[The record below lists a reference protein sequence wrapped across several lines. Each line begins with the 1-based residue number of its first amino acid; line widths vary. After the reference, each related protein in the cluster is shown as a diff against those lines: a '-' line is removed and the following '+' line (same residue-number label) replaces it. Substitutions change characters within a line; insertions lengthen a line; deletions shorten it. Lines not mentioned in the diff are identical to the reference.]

1 MALSPTQEAQVVAL
15 IDKDSEL
22 LTLADNE
29 AAIISNLGSTDVSLT
44 DLTAA
49 TSLDDTDLMLVRQG
63 VTDKSISGL
72 TIKTSTATPDASE
85 TVKGKIEL
93 ATNAETVTGTDTVRA
108 THPAGVKAAI
118 DAARVSNLQ
127 SITVE
132 AASNALTGTYNGG
145 TLGFRSGTLGTGT
158 PTTLT
163 VGSLSI
169 TIPTGATLGAV
180 NAVAARFV
188 YAVANNAGTPVLCV
202 ANIAGGLQMDETNL
216 ISPTTISAGA
226 TSSAT
231 WYSASAVAANSAYRV
246 IGFADN
252 TQATAGTYATQPS
265 LVQGMGGQALVAM
278 SSFGYGQ
285 TWTNVTGNR
294 ATGTTYYN
302 TTGKPIQVS
311 VSTNNLS
318 TAGGFGHQFFV
329 NGVAVAIQII
339 PGASLASNN
348 AQPNTSIIVQPGC
361 SYSATATSANLYSW
375 FELR

>member
-29 AAIISNLGSTDVSLT
+29 AAIISNLGATDVSLT

-49 TSLDDTDLMLVRQG
+49 TSLGDTDIMLIRQG
-63 VTDKSISGL
+63 VTDKSITGL
-72 TIKTSTATPDASE
+72 AIKNSTATPDASE
-85 TVKGKIEL
+85 TVKGKVEL
-93 ATNAETVTGTDTVRA
+93 ATNAETITGTDTVRA

-118 DAARVSNLQ
+118 DSYSVTSRPSILQ
-127 SITVE
+127 SITV
-132 AASNALTGTYNGG
+132 AAAANALTGTYNGG
-145 TLGFRSGTLGTGT
+145 ILAFRSGTLGTGT

-226 TSSAT
+226 TSAST

-246 IGFADN
+246 IGFSDS

-265 LVQGMGGQALVAM
+265 LVQGMGGQALTTM
-278 SSFGYGQ
+278 SSIGYGQ
-285 TWTNVTGNR
+285 TYSNVTGSR
-294 ATGTTYYN
+294 VSGTTYYN
-302 TTGKPIQVS
+302 TTSKPILLIIRNQLG
-311 VSTNNLS
+311 STLGPAL
-318 TAGGFGHQFFV
+318 TV
-329 NGVAVAIQII
+329 NGVVVGQASTAAGNIANVPLTAIV
-339 PGASLASNN
+339 PAFG
-348 AQPNTSIIVQPGC
+348 
-361 SYSATATSANLYSW
+361 SYSATGGWDSW
-375 FELR
+375 VELR

>member
-29 AAIISNLGSTDVSLT
+29 AAIILNLGATDVSLT

-85 TVKGKIEL
+85 TVKGKVEL

-127 SITVE
+127 SITVA

-145 TLGFRSGTLGTGT
+145 TLAFRSGTLGTGT
-158 PTTLT
+158 PTVLPL
-163 VGSLSI
+163 GSLSL
-169 TIPTGATLGAV
+169 TIPTGATLGSI
-180 NAVAARFV
+180 NAVSARYV
-188 YAVANNAGTPVLCV
+188 WAVANNGGAGVLCV
-202 ANIAGGLQMDETNL
+202 ANISGGLQMDETNL

-231 WYSASAVAANSAYRV
+231 WYSASSVAANSAYRI
-246 IGFADN
+246 IGFSDS

-265 LVQGMGGQALVAM
+265 LVQGVGGQALAAL
-278 SSFGYGQ
+278 SSLGYGQ
-285 TWTNVTGNR
+285 TWQSVTR
-294 ATGTTYYN
+294 VAGTTYYN
-302 TTGKPIQVS
+302 TTGKPIVLSINYTHNSGTLTITINGAVVPVVS
-311 VSTNNLS
+311 GGSTSSPAHN
-318 TAGGFGHQFFV
+318 
-329 NGVAVAIQII
+329 IQII
-339 PGASLASNN
+339 VPVGASYLIT
-348 AQPNTSIIVQPGC
+348 NTGTETINSV
-361 SYSATATSANLYSW
+361 